1 MNAMNIET
9 IRTKIP
15 TLVQGR
21 ETLVQLLETPNL
33 GTLRIDVNQTLE
45 ELEDLLADLRQTFPE
60 AF

>member
-1 MNAMNIET
+1 MNIET

>member
-1 MNAMNIET
+1 MTINIET
-9 IRTKIP
+9 VRAKIP
-15 TLVQGR
+15 TLVQGQ

-45 ELEDLLADLRQTFPE
+45 ELEDLLADLKQTFPQ

>member
-1 MNAMNIET
+1 MNIET
-9 IRTKIP
+9 IRAKIP

-45 ELEDLLADLRQTFPE
+45 ELEDLLADLKQTFPE

>member
-9 IRTKIP
+9 IRAKIP